1 MDSDRVP
8 PMYSLLLPWFPLR
21 MRFTTLPLRPSH
33 STPFQRQQSSPVHD
47 SRTPVG
53 SSEMPALK
61 SNNAAWSSSEHSA
74 FCPRHDELND
84 NIHRSNNPGITPPR
98 FSITRGR
105 MLQRV
110 KRSRA
115 EFGGPNQTKRVK

>member
-8 PMYSLLLPWFPLR
+8 PMYSLLLPWFALR

-33 STPFQRQQSSPVHD
+33 RTPFHRQQSSPVHD
-47 SRTPVG
+47 SSAPVG

-74 FCPRHDELND
+74 FCPRHDEFND
-84 NIHRSNNPGITPPR
+84 SIHRSNNPGITPR
-98 FSITRGR
+98 LSIAQGR

-115 EFGGPNQTKRVK
+115 EFGGQNQTKRVK